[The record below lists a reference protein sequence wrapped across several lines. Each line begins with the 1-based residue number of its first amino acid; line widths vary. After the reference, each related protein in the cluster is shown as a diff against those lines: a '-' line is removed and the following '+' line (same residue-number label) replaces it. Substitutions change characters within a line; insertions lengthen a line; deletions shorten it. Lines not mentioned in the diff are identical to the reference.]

1 MKFVTYEYK
10 NKISGG
16 ILLETKIIPIVEV
29 MKELKLPEIKGLQE
43 FIEIADDKLIKTV
56 EAAINLKK
64 FQTLLLSNVKL
75 MAPIPYPKRNVFCI
89 GKNYEDH
96 AKEIKITQISD
107 NFIPEYPIYFTKVA
121 SPAIA
126 TGDNICFSKEATSQV
141 DYEAE
146 LSVIIGKEGINIK
159 PEEAKEYIFG
169 YTVANDVSARDLQV
183 KHKQWFK
190 AKSLD
195 TFCPMGPAIV
205 HKNDIT
211 FPVELNIQCRVNGE
225 LRQNSNTRNM
235 IFDIA
240 YIISDLSKGFTI
252 KPGDIICTGTPAGVG
267 MGFQPPKV
275 LKDGDV
281 VECYV
286 ENIGTIVNTVSA
298 I

>member
-1 MKFVTYEYK
+1 
-10 NKISGG
+10 
-16 ILLETKIIPIVEV
+16 
-29 MKELKLPEIKGLQE
+29 
-43 FIEIADDKLIKTV
+43 
-56 EAAINLKK
+56 
-64 FQTLLLSNVKL
+64 

-89 GKNYEDH
+89 GKNYEEH
-96 AKEIKITQISD
+96 AREIKITKISD
-107 NFIPEYPIYFTKVA
+107 NFIPENPIYFTKVA

-126 TGDNICFSKEATSQV
+126 TGDNICFSKEVTTQV

-146 LSVIIGKEGINIK
+146 LAVIIGKEGTNIK
-159 PEEAKEYIFG
+159 PEEAEEYIFG

-195 TFCPMGPAIV
+195 TFCPMGPVIV
-205 HKNDIT
+205 HKNEIAY
-211 FPVELNIQCRVNGE
+211 PLELNIQCRVNGE

-240 YIISDLSKGFTI
+240 YIISDLSKGFTL

-267 MGFQPPKV
+267 MGFEPPKM
-275 LKDGDV
+275 LKHGDI

-286 ENIGTIVNTVSA
+286 ESIGTITNKVLSKD
-298 I
+298 